1 MTVAAAPVPPSEA
14 LVPRVDLHMHSTAS
28 DGSQPPDAVVAQAVA
43 AGVRAIAL
51 TDHDTVA
58 GVAEARAA
66 AEGTALRVIAG
77 VELSAYQGDEETHLL
92 GLHLSDLEG
101 MDRALGAFRDARR
114 DRGMRMVERLNAIGV
129 KITFDDVLEAAR
141 GGAIGR
147 PHVAKAL
154 VENGWA
160 RDNRDAFDRY
170 LGNGRPACLEKR
182 RLTLR
187 DAIAMVHDCGGIAVL
202 AHPGGE
208 GTLTRLTALKEM
220 GLDGVEVLHPSHSA
234 EDRKRLLA
242 VCEHLELVP
251 SGGSDSHGAP
261 AGARA
266 IGALPVPIEWLERQD
281 ERVER
286 TRATHRAARDGDTL
300 DAAVSAA

>member
-1 MTVAAAPVPPSEA
+1 MTGGEA
-14 LVPRVDLHMHSTAS
+14 LLPEAGAPAARVDLHMHSTAS
-28 DGSQPPDAVVAQAVA
+28 DGSQPPEAVVAQALQ
-43 AGVRAIAL
+43 AGVLAIAL

-58 GVAEARAA
+58 GVAAARAA
-66 AEGTALRVIAG
+66 AAATPLRVIAG

-92 GLHLSDLEG
+92 GLHLADIDTMEQELE
-101 MDRALGAFRDARR
+101 AFRSARR
-114 DRGMRMVERLNAIGV
+114 DRGVQMVERLNAIGV
-129 KITFDDVLEAAR
+129 KITFDDVLEVAG

-160 RDNRDAFDRY
+160 RDNRDAFDKY
-170 LGNGRPACLEKR
+170 LGAGRPAYLDKR
-182 RLTLR
+182 RLSLR
-187 DAIAMVHDCGGIAVL
+187 DAIAMVHRCGGIAVL

-208 GTLTRLTALKEM
+208 GTLTRLTALRDM

-242 VCEHLELVP
+242 VAEHLSLVP

-261 AGARA
+261 SGGRA
-266 IGALPVPIEWLERQD
+266 IGALAVPVAWLEQQD
-281 ERVER
+281 ERVQARREGR
-286 TRATHRAARDGDTL
+286 GATVHPAAG
-300 DAAVSAA
+300 AAVSAA